1 MVEHIKPTTKRIKT
15 KTKTNMPVS
24 SRWQAAA
31 AAHLPSWADGFDR
44 VLQQQQQQQQQ
55 QQEQQ
60 LDDGTNTISF
70 ADDGRALAMS
80 LVGAVADD
88 AIALCVKSGHG
99 ADIDVG
105 TLRTSVHAILPAKLA
120 ERANAHATA
129 AVRCFEGGQEGQEEC
144 TKEKEDQQA
153 AAHAVATTDA
163 VPRQRGIF
171 AWPEHKAAS
180 D

>member
-1 MVEHIKPTTKRIKT
+1 
-15 KTKTNMPVS
+15 MPVS

-44 VLQQQQQQQQQ
+44 VLQQQQQ
-55 QQEQQ
+55 EQQ
-60 LDDGTNTISF
+60 LDDGTSAISF
-70 ADDGRALAMS
+70 ADDGRILAMS

-105 TLRTSVHAILPAKLA
+105 ALRTSVHAILPAKLA

-129 AVRCFEGGQEGQEEC
+129 AMHCFEGGQEQEAC
-144 TKEKEDQQA
+144 TKEKEDQTGGATA
-153 AAHAVATTDA
+153 AADADA
-163 VPRQRGIF
+163 VPPQCGIF